1 MRGRTG
7 RADLARN
14 GGYGHA
20 WPIALRAQARRGGG
34 AGMDSRIS
42 CCQAFVAVFCPQQGL
57 GERGELRYQHTTCFR
72 CASLV
77 QHYNTMPQ

>member
-1 MRGRTG
+1 
-7 RADLARN
+7 
-14 GGYGHA
+14 
-20 WPIALRAQARRGGG
+20 
-34 AGMDSRIS
+34 MDSRIS